1 MKVSVKLKIA
11 FMVFLTASWLIPP
24 QQARAENYTFSRA
37 WQEIQQVSDVLAAEQ
52 ANVERSELMQEATKS
67 LNFPQVEISG
77 SYTHLDDEVKVNAL
91 DFNPLT
97 GLQDNPIGQDII
109 DAMGGPAAFTTEISN
124 QSFGRLALTALW
136 PIYTG
141 GRITAAQDI
150 SAAQTDIATQ
160 LFDVQRRTVFEQL
173 VKTYFGLVLAQQ
185 NLETHRQAEA
195 GFLKHL
201 ENAQKLE
208 QQGQIAKVEKLSVA
222 VAHDRSRV
230 TTRKAQKA
238 LEIAQISLR
247 QLLHTNVDVYP
258 DDHLFTNV
266 EIPPDQP
273 FIESS
278 LSNSPLLRSL
288 KARDRELQAIESA
301 KRGRYYPEVFLF
313 ADYALYQDNSI
324 VSGLLPEWQVGV
336 GFTVPLHDR
345 LNRGKNIDANLKAQE
360 SVARLSDSTR
370 RALTVATQV
379 AHKQAQQALQEYD
392 GLGSSLELA
401 NENLI
406 LRREAFNEGFSTSS
420 QLVDAQIFVSVAR
433 TERAAA
439 AHHYIVSL
447 SQLLALS
454 GEVNSFEHYQNTA
467 RQDAGF
473 TEVSQ

>member
-1 MKVSVKLKIA
+1 MRLNLKISL
-11 FMVFLTASWLIPP
+11 MVYLSVCWLIWPH
-24 QQARAENYTFSRA
+24 QAVAENYTFSRA
-37 WQEIQQVSDVLAAEQ
+37 WQEIQQISDVLAAER
-52 ANVERSELMQEATKS
+52 ANVERSELMQDATKS

-109 DAMGGPAAFTTEISN
+109 EAMGGPSAFTTEITN

-150 SAAQTDIATQ
+150 SAAQTDIASQ

-173 VKTYFGLVLAQQ
+173 VKTYFGVVLAQQ
-185 NLETHRQAEA
+185 NLETHQQAEA
-195 GFLKHL
+195 GYVKHL
-201 ENAQKLE
+201 DDAQKLE
-208 QQGQIAKVEKLSVA
+208 KEGQISKVERLSVA
-222 VAHDRSRV
+222 VAHDRSMV
-230 TTRKAQKA
+230 TRRKAQKA
-238 LEIAQISLR
+238 LEIARISLR
-247 QLLHTNVDVYP
+247 QLLHTELDVYP
-258 DDHLFTNV
+258 TDHLFTNV
-266 EIPPDQP
+266 EIPPDQA
-273 FIESS
+273 FITSS
-278 LSNSPLLRSL
+278 LDSSPLLKSL
-288 KARDRELQAIESA
+288 QARDRELQAIESA

-324 VSGLLPEWQVGV
+324 VSDLLPEWQVGI

-379 AHKQAQQALQEYD
+379 VHKEAQQALQEYE

-401 NENLI
+401 NENLV
-406 LRREAFNEGFSTSS
+406 LRQEAFNEGFSTSS
-420 QLVDAQIFVSVAR
+420 QLIDAQIFVSVAR
-433 TERAAA
+433 TERSAAA
-439 AHHYIVSL
+439 YHYIVSL
-447 SQLLALS
+447 AQLLALS
-454 GEVNSFEHYQNTA
+454 GEVNSFDHYQNTA

-473 TEVSQ
+473 MESSK